1 MGGRLDR
8 QHRLRPALIDEL
20 LHSDCL
26 RAEIHAR
33 SALCVLLEPEHR
45 LRDIPIAEHDPG
57 NTSVN
62 IFSVGA
68 SDEAAIEI
76 PPVGSRTR

>member
-45 LRDIPIAEHDPG
+45 LRDI
-57 NTSVN
+57 
-62 IFSVGA
+62 VGA